1 MVKSS
6 DRNALIGKKVRWRM
20 NKNDG
25 WKAATIV
32 DESMY
37 LLNAFSEDETEN
49 TCVFQQ
55 SRAFLQS
62 ATIEYLDCIANDGRR
77 FRAYAI
83 LSATIYPL
91 ERCENS
97 QWENPAHDIA
107 DLPMVVADD
116 YAYIISQ
123 IFPAGDESEFHQ
135 KQPDL
140 TPLLA
145 AMFQV

>member
-6 DRNALIGKKVRWRM
+6 DKNTLIGKKVRWRM

-25 WKAATIV
+25 WKVATIV

-37 LLNAFSEDETEN
+37 LLNTFSEGEAEN
-49 TCVFQQ
+49 TYVFQQ

-91 ERCENS
+91 ERRENL
-97 QWENPAHDIA
+97 QWEKPVSDFSN
-107 DLPMVVADD
+107 LPMVVADD

-123 IFPAGDESEFHQ
+123 IFPAGDESKFRQE
-135 KQPDL
+135 QPDL
-140 TPLLA
+140 TLLLA
-145 AMFQV
+145 LVFQI